1 MKKFLKKI
9 TKIDIITVSFYLV
22 KTTDIMKLIKK
33 YFITL
38 TAIVLCFF
46 SGLYTYITTPL
57 MVGGIKKVIFSR

>member
-1 MKKFLKKI
+1 MKKFFKKI